1 SHTYRHLAKYTVL
14 QMDTEHVESVTPFP
28 SREGHPALQYASWI
42 PGEAASLVLIHRNDI
57 YVKESPTSPV
67 VTRITSTGQPHLVF
81 NGVTDYLYREY
92 VLHSVSAV
100 WANEEGTRLCY
111 ATFNDSGVLEVKIPM
126 YGETYPTLKEIRY
139 PKVDTPNP
147 TVTLW
152 VTELGRPP
160 SSPNATS
167 PEPPRDLKPPARVKE
182 QSVGLWDHYVTG
194 VGWVDEETVAVVWR
208 NRAQNVSVITACSAP
223 MWFCEELFVEESGP
237 RRWTIVEDAP
247 LFAKNGTEYLTVAP
261 LVDGSLGTYP
271 HIHQGT
277 RDSKHPIPLTFGP
290 YTVFSILAWDT
301 ENHHVYYVASTE
313 GEATERHLWRV
324 TDVGAESP
332 RQQDC
337 LTCHLNYTSPP
348 CKHFN
353 PHFARDNFN
362 QVVLECEGPV
372 VPHTILYSLE
382 DDEVMI
388 TLHNNSRLY
397 ALAQTMA
404 WPQQR
409 YYRVNLDSDFVAH
422 VSC

>member
-182 QSVGLWDHYVTG
+182 QDHYVTG